1 MNGGN
6 RITLLLLWSALLFKC
21 SFIPFTGG
29 SGEET
34 TNGHVMGALVT
45 QNGVSASRAT
55 AQLFPASY
63 DPVKDTTTPLQTATD
78 SLGRYSFSNVPSGN
92 YTILAVHNGSGTRTL
107 ISGIHVAGD
116 TCIAPV
122 DTLREPGSIQITLP
136 DGVNSAKGYIFAPGT
151 PYSIFLNYSTSS
163 VVLDSVPA
171 GTVPAVY
178 YASTNNTGST
188 IIRFDVV
195 VQSHDTTVIWNPQ
208 WHFVHAL
215 VLNTSVAGADISSSV
230 ENFPVLVRL
239 TSSNFNFSQAQSSGG
254 DILFTK
260 SDNTFLPYEIERW
273 DPVTGHA
280 EVWVK
285 VDTVHGGDSAQLLM
299 MYWGNV
305 NAASQSNPAAVFE
318 TAAGFAGIWHLGQPA
333 GSVVMDATANG
344 ISGTATATKTV
355 GGIIGLA
362 QVFNGKSSLI
372 QTAGPASS
380 KLNFPENG
388 SFSVSA
394 WVKADAIDSHYYGIV
409 YKSNFQYGLQ
419 IRPEND
425 WEFFSFIDKTGWES
439 SRSPASAKS
448 WHLVSGVRYGSRQYL
463 YVDGTCVNSTVVTIS
478 SNLSRATDI
487 PLEIGHC
494 PDGGLEPDRFFSGL
508 IDEVRI
514 SSVATSADWIKLCYM
529 NQKEQDAL
537 VKW

>member
-1 MNGGN
+1 MNAGN
-6 RITLLLLWSALLFKC
+6 RIILLLLWSALLFTC

-34 TNGHVMGALVT
+34 TNGYVMGTMVT
-45 QNGVSASRAT
+45 QNGVPAARAT

-78 SLGRYSFSNVPSGN
+78 ALGSYSFSNVPSGN

-122 DTLREPGSIQITLP
+122 DTLREPGSIQVTLP
-136 DGVNSAKGYIFAPGT
+136 AGVNSANGYIFAPGT
-151 PYSIFLNYSTSS
+151 PFSIFLNHSTSS
-163 VVLDSVPA
+163 VVLDSVPT

-178 YASTNNTGST
+178 YASTKNTGST

-208 WHFVHAL
+208 WHFAHAF
-215 VLNTSVAGADISSSV
+215 VLNTSVTGADISSSV

-239 TSSNFNFSQAQSSGG
+239 TSSNFNFSQAQFSGG

-273 DPVTGHA
+273 DPVTGLA

-285 VDTVHGGDSAQLLM
+285 VDTVHGGNSAQLLM

-318 TAAGFAGIWHLGQPA
+318 TAAGFAGVWHLSQPA
-333 GSVVMDATANG
+333 GAVVMDATANG
-344 ISGTATATKTV
+344 ISGTATATTTAAGAV
-355 GGIIGLA
+355 GTGQLFDGT
-362 QVFNGKSSLI
+362 SSVI
-372 QTAGPASS
+372 RVSGSAAST
-380 KLNFPENG
+380 LNFPENG
-388 SFSVSA
+388 TYSVSA
-394 WVKADAIDSHYYGIV
+394 WIYADTLDTLYYGIV

-419 IRPEND
+419 IRPERN
-425 WEFFSFIDKTGWES
+425 WEFFSFIDGTGWEG
-439 SRSPASAKS
+439 SRSPASAGS
-448 WHLVSGVRYGSRQYL
+448 WHFLAGVRRGAQQYL
-463 YVDGTCVNSTVVTIS
+463 YVNGVCVDSSVTLMS
-478 SNLSRATDI
+478 SNQSRIYDS

-494 PDGGLEPDRFFSGL
+494 PDGGLEPDRWFGGV
-508 IDEVRI
+508 IDEVRV
-514 SSVATSADWIKLCYM
+514 SSVSSSADWIKLCYM
-529 NQKEQDAL
+529 NQKAQDAL